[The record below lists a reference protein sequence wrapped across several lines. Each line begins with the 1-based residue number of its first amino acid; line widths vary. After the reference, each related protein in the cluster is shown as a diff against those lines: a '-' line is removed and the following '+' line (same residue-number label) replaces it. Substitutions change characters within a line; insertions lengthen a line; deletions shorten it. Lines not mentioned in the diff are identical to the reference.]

1 MQRLVSSLPETE
13 VFGGAFIS
21 LITNIKS
28 DEILPYLQKYGIDPA
43 EVRCENWYSL
53 QTLLDIYHDIQ
64 DSQFNVTENLVSI
77 GMRIMEQAP
86 FPENMQS
93 LDEAL
98 MSLGPTYRLGHRH
111 HTEQGWISERVESR
125 DYIITADNPY
135 PDELCYGLLWG
146 LVRRFAPKGTH
157 FKVQQL
163 VPATPDDPIR
173 FEVTW

>member
-1 MQRLVSSLPETE
+1 MKRLVSSLPETE

-28 DEILPYLQKYGIDPA
+28 NEIVPFLLKYGINPDD
-43 EVRCENWYSL
+43 VRFENWYSL

-64 DSQFNVTENLVSI
+64 GSQFNVTENLVSI

-98 MSLGPTYRLGHRH
+98 MSLGPTYRLGHRD
-111 HTEQGWISERVESR
+111 HTEQGWISERVTAHHFL
-125 DYIITADNPY
+125 ITADNPY

-157 FKVQQL
+157 FKVEQIL
-163 VPATPDDPIR
+163 PTTPNDPIR
-173 FEVTW
+173 FNVTW